1 MGSFS
6 AKLRVWN
13 PDSPDKVEE
22 LEAMVDTGAAFSW
35 MHRDRLERLG
45 VEKLRRIGF
54 RAIDGSI
61 IERDTAAVWV
71 ASNDFKA
78 PDIIVMAER
87 NDMEVIGVHT
97 IEGLGLAADPV
108 QKKLIPTVMPAL
120 VAVGR
125 LGQRA
130 GNGVIR
136 VARPKPI

>member
-13 PDSPDKVEE
+13 PNSPEKVEE
-22 LEAMVDTGAAFSW
+22 IDALVDTGAPFSW
-35 MHRDRLERLG
+35 IHRERLERMG
-45 VEKLRRIGF
+45 ITTLRRMGF

-71 ASNDFKA
+71 ASNGFTG
-78 PDIIVMAER
+78 PDTVVIAER

-108 QKKLIPTVMPAL
+108 QKKLVPTIGLAL
-120 VAVGR
+120 TA
-125 LGQRA
+125 A
-130 GNGVIR
+130 SST
-136 VARPKPI
+136 KFTSTSS

>member
-13 PDSPDKVEE
+13 PSSPDKVEE

-61 IERDTAAVWV
+61 IERDTDAVWV
-71 ASNDFKA
+71 ASSDFKA
-78 PDIIVMAER
+78 PDIFVMAEGA
-87 NDMEVIGVHT
+87 DMEVIGVHT

-120 VAVGR
+120 ASE
-125 LGQRA
+125 
-130 GNGVIR
+130 
-136 VARPKPI
+136 

>member
-13 PDSPDKVEE
+13 PNSPEKVEE
-22 LEAMVDTGAAFSW
+22 LEAMVDTGAPFSW

-45 VEKLRRIGF
+45 VERLRRIGF

-61 IERDTAAVWV
+61 LERETAAVWV

-78 PDIIVMAER
+78 PDIIVMAEPS
-87 NDMEVIGVHT
+87 DMEVIGVHT
-97 IEGLGLAADPV
+97 IEGLGLVADPV

-120 VAVGR
+120 A
-125 LGQRA
+125 A
-130 GNGVIR
+130 SSHS
-136 VARPKPI
+136 A

>member
-13 PDSPDKVEE
+13 PNSPEKVEE
-22 LEAMVDTGAAFSW
+22 IDALVDTGAAFSW
-35 MHRDRLERLG
+35 IHRERLERMG
-45 VEKLRRIGF
+45 ITTLRRMGF

-71 ASNDFKA
+71 ASNGFTG
-78 PDIIVMAER
+78 PDTVVIAER

-108 QKKLIPTVMPAL
+108 QKKLVPTIGLAL
-120 VAVGR
+120 TA
-125 LGQRA
+125 A
-130 GNGVIR
+130 SST
-136 VARPKPI
+136 KFTSTSS

>member
-13 PDSPDKVEE
+13 PSYPEKAEE
-22 LEAMVDTGAAFSW
+22 IEALVDTGAAFSW
-35 MHRDRLERLG
+35 IHRERLERMG
-45 VEKLRRIGF
+45 AMVLRRMGF

-71 ASNDFKA
+71 ASDGLNG
-78 PDIIVMAER
+78 PDTVVIAER

-108 QKKLIPTVMPAL
+108 QKKLVPSVMLAL
-120 VAVGR
+120 AASMRPGRAV
-125 LGQRA
+125 
-130 GNGVIR
+130 
-136 VARPKPI
+136 KS

>member
-13 PDSPDKVEE
+13 PNAPDRVEE

-71 ASNDFKA
+71 ASNDFRA
-78 PDIIVMAER
+78 PDIIVMAEPS
-87 NDMEVIGVHT
+87 DMEVIGVHT
-97 IEGLGLAADPV
+97 IEGLGLVADPV

-120 VAVGR
+120 VSRIFSA
-125 LGQRA
+125 
-130 GNGVIR
+130 NS
-136 VARPKPI
+136 

>member
-13 PDSPDKVEE
+13 PSAPENVEE
-22 LEAMVDTGAAFSW
+22 LEAMVDTGVAFSW
-35 MHRDRLERLG
+35 IRRERLERLG
-45 VEKLRRIGF
+45 AVTLRRIGF

-71 ASNDFKA
+71 GSNGFTA
-78 PDIIVMAER
+78 PDIVVTAEH

-108 QKKLIPTVMPAL
+108 QKKLIPTAMPAL
-120 VAVGR
+120 AA
-125 LGQRA
+125 QF
-130 GNGVIR
+130 N
-136 VARPKPI
+136 

>member
-13 PDSPDKVEE
+13 PITPDNVEE
-22 LEAMVDTGAAFSW
+22 IQAMVDTGAAFSRI
-35 MHRDRLERLG
+35 HRERLDRLG
-45 VEKLRRIGF
+45 VQFLRRIGF

-71 ASNDFKA
+71 GSNGFTA
-78 PDIIVMAER
+78 PDIVVMAER
-87 NDMEVIGVHT
+87 NDLEVIGVHT

-120 VAVGR
+120 SGK
-125 LGQRA
+125 
-130 GNGVIR
+130 ID
-136 VARPKPI
+136 

>member
-13 PDSPDKVEE
+13 PNSPENVEE
-22 LEAMVDTGAAFSW
+22 LEAMVDTSAAFSW

-61 IERDTAAVWV
+61 LERDTAAVWV
-71 ASNDFKA
+71 ANNDYKA
-78 PDIIVMAER
+78 PDIIVMAEAT
-87 NDMEVIGVHT
+87 DIEVIGVHT

-120 VAVGR
+120 A
-125 LGQRA
+125 A
-130 GNGVIR
+130 HDC
-136 VARPKPI
+136 

>member
-13 PDSPDKVEE
+13 PLDPEKVEE
-22 LEAMVDTGAAFSW
+22 VQAMVDTGAAFSW
-35 MHRDRLERLG
+35 IHRERLERLG
-45 VEKLRRIGF
+45 AQSLRRIEF
-54 RAIDGSI
+54 RAIDVSI

-71 ASNDFKA
+71 GSNGFTA
-78 PDIIVMAER
+78 PDIVVMAER

-120 VAVGR
+120 G
-125 LGQRA
+125 GY
-130 GNGVIR
+130 VI
-136 VARPKPI
+136 

>member
-13 PDSPDKVEE
+13 PSSPEKAEE
-22 LEAMVDTGAAFSW
+22 LEALVDTGAAFSW
-35 MHRDRLERLG
+35 MHRERLERLG

-54 RAIDGSI
+54 RAIGGSI

-71 ASNDFKA
+71 ANNDFKA
-78 PDIIVMAER
+78 PDIVVMAEP

-108 QKKLIPTVMPAL
+108 QKKLIPAVMPAL
-120 VAVGR
+120 VAKMS
-125 LGQRA
+125 
-130 GNGVIR
+130 
-136 VARPKPI
+136 ARS

>member
-13 PDSPDKVEE
+13 ASSPDKVEE

-45 VEKLRRIGF
+45 VEKLRRLGF
-54 RAIDGSI
+54 RAIDGSV

-71 ASNDFKA
+71 ASNEFKA
-78 PDIIVMAER
+78 PDIIVMAEGT
-87 NDMEVIGVHT
+87 DMEVIGVHT

-120 VAVGR
+120 
-125 LGQRA
+125 
-130 GNGVIR
+130 
-136 VARPKPI
+136 

>member
-13 PDSPDKVEE
+13 PNSPEKVEE
-22 LEAMVDTGAAFSW
+22 LEAMVDAGAAFSW

-45 VEKLRRIGF
+45 AEKLRRIGF

-71 ASNDFKA
+71 ANNDFKA
-78 PDIIVMAER
+78 PDIVVMAEGT
-87 NDMEVIGVHT
+87 DMEVIGVHT

-120 VAVGR
+120 AV
-125 LGQRA
+125 
-130 GNGVIR
+130 R
-136 VARPKPI
+136 V

>member
-6 AKLRVWN
+6 AKVRVWN
-13 PDSPDKVEE
+13 PSSPEKVEE

-45 VEKLRRIGF
+45 AERLRRIGF

-71 ASNDFKA
+71 ASNEFKA
-78 PDIIVMAER
+78 PDIIVMAEP

-120 VAVGR
+120 AAGAAGR
-125 LGQRA
+125 GDR
-130 GNGVIR
+130 N
-136 VARPKPI
+136 

>member
-1 MGSFS
+1 
-6 AKLRVWN
+6 VWN
-13 PDSPDKVEE
+13 PNSPENVEE

-61 IERDTAAVWV
+61 LERDTAAVWV
-71 ASNDFKA
+71 ANNDFKA
-78 PDIIVMAER
+78 PDIIVMAEAT
-87 NDMEVIGVHT
+87 DMEVIGVHT

-120 VAVGR
+120 AADGVEHSSRLEPTTGR
-125 LGQRA
+125 GCWLQHVR
-130 GNGVIR
+130 
-136 VARPKPI
+136 

>member
-13 PDSPDKVEE
+13 PASPEKVVEVD
-22 LEAMVDTGAAFSW
+22 AMVDTGAAFSW
-35 MHRDRLERLG
+35 IHRERLERLG
-45 VEKLRRIGF
+45 VQVLRRIGF

-61 IERDTAAVWV
+61 IERETAAVWV
-71 ASNDFKA
+71 SSNGFTA
-78 PDIIVMAER
+78 PDIVVMADR

-120 VAVGR
+120 AATGR
-125 LGQRA
+125 HMLE
-130 GNGVIR
+130 
-136 VARPKPI
+136 ARS